1 MTITAANDIGDLYN
15 ISSNAVKNTLYGGM
29 DAAQAAEG
37 NGNMFDSLLNAAI
50 NNITETNGYLSDQ
63 ENEELKLA
71 MGITENTHDLSIA
84 IQKAETALQYTVA
97 VRDKLLTAYNEIM
110 QIQI

>member
-1 MTITAANDIGDLYN
+1 MTITAANDINDLYS
-15 ISSNAVKNTLYGGM
+15 ISSDAVKNTLYGSTE
-29 DAAQAAEG
+29 ATEESS
-37 NGNMFDSLLNAAI
+37 NMFDSLLNAAI
-50 NNITETNGYLSDQ
+50 NNINETNGYLSDQ

-84 IQKAETALQYTVA
+84 IQKAETALQYTIA

>member
-1 MTITAANDIGDLYN
+1 MTITAANDINDLYS
-15 ISSNAVKNTLYGGM
+15 ISSDAVKNTLYGNTE
-29 DAAQAAEG
+29 AIEG
-37 NGNMFDSLLNAAI
+37 NTNMFDSLLNAAI
-50 NNITETNGYLSDQ
+50 NNINETNGYLSDQ
-63 ENEELKLA
+63 ENEELKFA

-110 QIQI
+110 QMQI

>member
-1 MTITAANDIGDLYN
+1 MTITAANDINDLYS
-15 ISSNAVKNTLYGGM
+15 ISSDAVKSTLYGNM
-29 DAAQAAEG
+29 ETTEG
-37 NGNMFDSLLNAAI
+37 NANMFASLLNAAI
-50 NNITETNGYLSDQ
+50 NNINETNGYLSDQ

>member
-1 MTITAANDIGDLYN
+1 MTITAANDINDLYS
-15 ISSNAVKNTLYGGM
+15 ISSDAVKSTLYGNTETT
-29 DAAQAAEG
+29 EG
-37 NGNMFDSLLNAAI
+37 NANMFDSLLNAAI
-50 NNITETNGYLSDQ
+50 NNINETNGYLSEQ

>member
-1 MTITAANDIGDLYN
+1 MGKYDVKQEVSDKYSLRGRVFHRLREDI
-15 ISSNAVKNTLYGGM
+15 
-29 DAAQAAEG
+29 
-37 NGNMFDSLLNAAI
+37 
-50 NNITETNGYLSDQ
+50 LSGKYQ

-71 MGITENTHDLSIA
+71 MGISENTHDLSIA

-110 QIQI
+110 QMQI

>member
-1 MTITAANDIGDLYN
+1 MTITATNDINDLYS
-15 ISSNAVKNTLYGGM
+15 ISSDAVKSTLYGNTETTE
-29 DAAQAAEG
+29 D
-37 NGNMFDSLLNAAI
+37 NVNMFDSLLNAAI
-50 NNITETNGYLSDQ
+50 NNINETNGYLSDQ